1 MADGGTPEQ
10 RGERIPVKERT
21 ALLAAFAEA
30 VSTRQAH
37 EFVWLVKAAY
47 GAGASREDLL
57 VAVET
62 GWRLGDPPE
71 PITAG
76 AYAAVHA
83 WQWMANRRAVHCDE
97 SAPRADRRRSERRK
111 AWLPCIIK

>member
-1 MADGGTPEQ
+1 M
-10 RGERIPVKERT
+10 KERT
-21 ALLAAFAEA
+21 ALLAAMVEA

-57 VAVET
+57 IAVET
-62 GWRLGDPPE
+62 GWRLGEPPE
-71 PITAG
+71 PITAE
-76 AYAAVHA
+76 AYTAVHA
-83 WQWMANRRAVHCDE
+83 WQWMANRRAVRCAE
-97 SAPRADRRRSERRK
+97 SAPHADRRCSERRK